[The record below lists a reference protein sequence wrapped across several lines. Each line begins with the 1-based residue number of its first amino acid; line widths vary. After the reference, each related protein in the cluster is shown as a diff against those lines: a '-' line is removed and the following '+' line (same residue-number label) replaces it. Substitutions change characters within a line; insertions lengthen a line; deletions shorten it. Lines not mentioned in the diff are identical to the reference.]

1 MATQTNDRF
10 SKRCALGLYY
20 HSTYPWRAVSNQLA
34 AAAGRAPLMILFYHR
49 VADDWANAWT
59 CPYDL
64 FARQVLWIK
73 ARFDMISLA
82 ELQARIK
89 SGVNDR
95 AAVSIT
101 FDDGYADNC
110 HRALPLLIEEQIPCT
125 YFVTASHVFEG
136 HPFPHDVSNGHR
148 FPPNTLE
155 QLRMLADAGV
165 EIGAHTRTHADLG
178 RIADHDRLYDEIVT
192 AGEELGRAVG
202 RPIRYFAFPYG
213 LHANLNPVAFR
224 IAREAGYAGVCSAY
238 GGYNFPGGDA
248 FHLQRIHGDDDML
261 RLKNWLTVDPRKR
274 RVQPY
279 RYDGCEDCQQLTETV
294 AS

>member
-1 MATQTNDRF
+1 MPTQTSDIW
-10 SKRCALGLYY
+10 SKRCALSLYY
-20 HSTYPWRAVSNQLA
+20 HATYPWRAVSNRLA

-49 VADDWANAWT
+49 VADDRANAWT

-64 FARQVLWIK
+64 FARQMQWIK

-82 ELQARIK
+82 ELQARMR
-89 SGVNDR
+89 SGVNRR

-110 HRALPLLIEEQIPCT
+110 RRALPLLIEEQIPCT
-125 YFVTASHVFEG
+125 YFVSSSHIFEG
-136 HPFPHDVSNGHR
+136 HPFPHDVANGHR

-155 QLRMLADAGV
+155 QLRILADAGI
-165 EIGAHTRTHADLG
+165 EIGVHTRTHADLG
-178 RIADHDRLYDEIVT
+178 RIRDHERLYDEIVT

-202 RPIRYFAFPYG
+202 RPMRYFAFPYG
-213 LHANLNPVAFR
+213 LHANLNPAAFR

-248 FHLQRIHGDDDML
+248 FHLLRIHGDDNML

-274 RVQPY
+274 RVQPF
-279 RYDGCEDCQQLTETV
+279 RYEDFVDCEQLTEV
-294 AS
+294 ATA